1 MPSVHRHQWQH
12 TLLSESAELLSIL
25 AQGSHAYLVPV
36 SYHSRRLVLA
46 SPNGPLMDRGL
57 YSPSAVQELVDWCL
71 VELQG
76 TSDGR
81 VPTFTS
87 GPTLVADARGC
98 SINITRTGV
107 IAAKELQDVEVSENW
122 PEPFG

>member
-12 TLLSESAELLSIL
+12 TLLSESAELLCML

-46 SPNGPLMDRGL
+46 HPNGPLMDRGL
-57 YSPSAVQELVDWCL
+57 YSPNAVQELIDWCL

-76 TSDGR
+76 TRDGC

-87 GPTLVADARGC
+87 GLAQVTDARGC
-98 SINITRTGV
+98 CINITRTGV
-107 IAAKELQDVEVSENW
+107 LAAKELRDVE
-122 PEPFG
+122 